1 MLKPKYTMRDIYGDV
16 VFSARP
22 AHEINPWMPSNEKLN
37 ALSARETLIADVP
50 VLVHEATQ
58 TDKAKKLF
66 DLASIPFPEQPYTY
80 KNKEEYNAI
89 LKQWGD
95 EKKEVVLQYIHGKKT
110 IDRDAYWMD
119 AKLLNYL
126 NSKAY
131 LREIVPEK
139 YVPEREVIDSK
150 DLEKALEHWELPF
163 VLKPGDE
170 TPTAG
175 GYGVQICHTEEQLA
189 EAKKLFTQEGADH
202 VIIEKYVK
210 EIENYSCQYAYS
222 ENIGLQYLGTS
233 VQITDDEGVYAG
245 NVMIDN
251 VPEAVIQAGRE
262 IMQAGV
268 DKGYIGIAGFDLLWT
283 EEGEVKAIDLN
294 FRLNG
299 STSMLMYAEALDSHC
314 MKFYTYDAID
324 KEYND
329 AFYNLM
335 ADYIAQDVLLPLS
348 YYDGDAVE
356 GGAPSSFVCIWHAF
370 SLEDIELYEES
381 LFKSGAV
388 AR

>member
-22 AHEINPWMPSNEKLN
+22 AQEINPWMPSNEKLN

-50 VLVHEATQ
+50 VLVHAATQ
-58 TDKAKKLF
+58 TAKARKLF
-66 DLASIPFPEQPYTY
+66 ELASIPFPKQPYVY
-80 KNKEEYNAI
+80 NSKKEYDDI
-89 LKQWGD
+89 LKQWSKDG
-95 EKKEVVLQYIHGKKT
+95 KEVVLQYIHSKKT
-110 IDRDAYWMD
+110 IDRNAYWMD
-119 AKLLNYL
+119 AELLNYL

-139 YVPEREVIDSK
+139 YVPEREVIESK
-150 DLEKALEHWELPF
+150 DLDKVLQNWELPF

-175 GYGVQICHTEEQLA
+175 GYGVQICHTEEQLT

-202 VIIEKYVK
+202 VIIEKYVE

-245 NVMIDN
+245 NVMVDN
-251 VPEAVIQAGRE
+251 VPEGVIKAGCE
-262 IMQAGV
+262 IMRAGV
-268 DKGYIGIAGFDLLWT
+268 EKGYIGIAGFDLLWT
-283 EEGEVKAIDLN
+283 EDREVKAIDLN

-299 STSMLMYAEALDSHC
+299 STSMLMYADSLNHQC

-324 KEYND
+324 TKHNA

-335 ADYIAQDVLLPLS
+335 ADYVAQGVLLPLS
-348 YYDGDAVE
+348 YYDGDAVD
-356 GGAPSSFVCIWHAF
+356 GGSPSTFVCIWHAF
-370 SLEDIELYEES
+370 SLEDIELYEER
-381 LFKSGAV
+381 LYQSGAV
-388 AR
+388 AK